1 MKGKSIVQCD
11 KCLKKNT
18 LIEAR
23 AILIPEVKIEKR
35 LYVHI
40 VERKVRPSL

>member
-1 MKGKSIVQCD
+1 MKGKSIVQYD
-11 KCLKKNT
+11 RCLKKNT
-18 LIEAR
+18 LTESR
-23 AILIPEVKIEKR
+23 TILIPEIKIEKR